1 MALDRTEISKEAFH
15 GDVHTNKHSLNRQG
29 KFRTYALG
37 FMLPVSGKKVKEICS
52 KPFHIWPNGRWHW
65 TGREY
70 PKGHSMEMSIRT
82 RIHSIGKGSFGHI
95 PWDLCL
101 RFPGRRLRRFV
112 VSLFIAGETV
122 DGIGLDGNI
131 QKEPFHGAVHTNTH
145 SFNRQGKFRTYTLG
159 FMLPVPGKKA
169 KRIVVT
175 LFITAKNLVAENV
188 FHSIAGLCGK
198 RIQKVSRE

>member
-15 GDVHTNKHSLNRQG
+15 GDVHTNTHSFNRQG

-131 QKEPFHGAVHTNTH
+131 QKEPFHGAVHTNTIH
-145 SFNRQGKFRTYTLG
+145 STGKGSFGHIPWDLCFRY
-159 FMLPVPGKKA
+159 PG
-169 KRIVVT
+169 RR
-175 LFITAKNLVAENV
+175 LR
-188 FHSIAGLCGK
+188 GLW
-198 RIQKVSRE
+198 